1 MTQPEI
7 IQTAQTFY
15 EIFGA
20 IIVSG
25 VGTSIAVEILKS
37 KYIPVQFQK
46 YPRLTATVA
55 ALIASIIAVYNSPIQ
70 TISIDTPIEWVGVVA
85 GVLIVASITYN
96 NIFKGSGQS
105 YR

>member
-25 VGTSIAVEILKS
+25 VATSVAVEILKS

-46 YPRLTATVA
+46 YPRLTALVVA
-55 ALIASIIAVYNSPIQ
+55 LVASVVAVYNSPVK
-70 TISIDTPIEWVGVVA
+70 TIIVDTPIEWVGLVA
-85 GVLIVASITYN
+85 GVLIVASVTYN
-96 NIFKGSGQS
+96 NIFKGSGQN